1 MAEASDQT
9 RVAVW
14 YAVWATACAAVAG
27 IVVLL
32 LDTYVFGRFGHRS
45 AVAFSLV
52 DEGGGVLAI
61 AAGQGAIALA
71 TASIAMQLNRS
82 LQATVA
88 LGLLI
93 GVFDLVFDLLQ
104 FFVPSVEV
112 EWKWKLV
119 IGLAA
124 ALIITAAGS
133 HKAASA
139 PAP

>member
-1 MAEASDQT
+1 MAEASDQS

-32 LDTYVFGRFGHRS
+32 LDTYLFSRIGHRA
-45 AVAFSLV
+45 AVVGSLV

-61 AAGQGAIALA
+61 SAGQGAVALVA
-71 TASIAMQLNRS
+71 AGGLMQLGRS
-82 LQATVA
+82 LQATVL
-88 LGLLI
+88 LGLLV
-93 GVFDLVFDLLQ
+93 GVFDFVFDLLQ
-104 FFVPSVEV
+104 VFVPPVEV

-124 ALIITAAGS
+124 ALVITAAGARKEQS
-133 HKAASA
+133 AAA
-139 PAP
+139 P